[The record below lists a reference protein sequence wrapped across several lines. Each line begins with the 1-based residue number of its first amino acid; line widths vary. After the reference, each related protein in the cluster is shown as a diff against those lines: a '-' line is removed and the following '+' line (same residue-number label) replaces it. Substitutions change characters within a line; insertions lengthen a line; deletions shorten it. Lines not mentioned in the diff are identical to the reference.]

1 MSSTNSNRKDMSTSA
16 AIEVRLARQCNT
28 RNALTTERVQGE
40 FAVTD
45 PMKSTALRALRK
57 AARERPTHSTAQ

>member
-1 MSSTNSNRKDMSTSA
+1 LRA
-16 AIEVRLARQCNT
+16 QVHRQT
-28 RNALTTERVQGE
+28 IKREERTERVQGE